1 MLLEVLD
8 SSGVSSKVEQTWLY
22 SGGYATVTSYREA
35 TIPQNLDWMRLL
47 PTYLDLG
54 DVWLVRRC

>member
-22 SGGYATVTSYREA
+22 SGYATVTSYRSHHSPKA
-35 TIPQNLDWMRLL
+35 PGLDAALA
-47 PTYLDLG
+47 
-54 DVWLVRRC
+54 DVPGLRRCLVGSCRC